1 MLAFQNSAARYLFAL
16 GRGGTLP
23 AALARVN
30 RRGAPSAGSIIVSVI
45 TAAVISL
52 FALAGL
58 DPIVNMFFWFSGL
71 AVVSILLI
79 EILVCF
85 AVIAWFRRVPGDSNL
100 FQSLIAP
107 VLATIGLSVGL
118 YLLMARFGLLTG
130 EVVEGLDPTTT
141 SWAMNGLGWFMA
153 LLPFGVLVLGY
164 FFAIVR
170 HKENKELIQDV
181 IS

>member
-1 MLAFQNSAARYLFAL
+1 
-16 GRGGTLP
+16 
-23 AALARVN
+23 
-30 RRGAPSAGSIIVSVI
+30 
-45 TAAVISL
+45 
-52 FALAGL
+52 
-58 DPIVNMFFWFSGL
+58 MFFWFSGL